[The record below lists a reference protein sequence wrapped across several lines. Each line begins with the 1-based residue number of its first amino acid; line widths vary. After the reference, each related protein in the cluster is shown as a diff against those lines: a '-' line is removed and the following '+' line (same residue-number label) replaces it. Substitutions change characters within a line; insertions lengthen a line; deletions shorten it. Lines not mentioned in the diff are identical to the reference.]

1 MQLKRTV
8 YVSQLPVSE
17 DQKIYRENPIKSFLF
32 LKAQWMVLFYFK
44 IL

>member
-8 YVSQLPVSE
+8 YVSQSPVSE
-17 DQKIYRENPIKSFLF
+17 DQKKYRENPMNNFLF
-32 LKAQWMVLFYFK
+32 LKAQCMVLFYFK